1 MEAEQVNK
9 KYANILKTLD
19 EETKIAS
26 IELKIVNLKNT
37 VKAIQD
43 TIDSVTKK
51 LNAFYME
58 ADKDVVREDME
69 AMDANYGRIAD
80 AYHERLR
87 KLISKKQKN
96 VKELEK
102 LENKLNYIKK
112 LKL

>member
-1 MEAEQVNK
+1 MKAEELNTKNVK
-9 KYANILKTLD
+9 ILETLD
-19 EETKIAS
+19 EEVKIAS
-26 IELKIVNLKNT
+26 IELKIVSLKNT
-37 VKAIQD
+37 LKAIQD

-58 ADKDVVREDME
+58 ADKDVAREDME
-69 AMDANYGRIAD
+69 AMDTKYGRIAD

-96 VKELEK
+96 VRELEK

-112 LKL
+112 